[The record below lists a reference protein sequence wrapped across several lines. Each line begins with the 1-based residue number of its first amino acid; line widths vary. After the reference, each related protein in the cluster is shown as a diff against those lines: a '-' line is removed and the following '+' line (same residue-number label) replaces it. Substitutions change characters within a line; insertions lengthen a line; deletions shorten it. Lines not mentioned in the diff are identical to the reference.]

1 MGAPFSTVTGGGVS
15 TARGFR
21 AAGISAG
28 IKANGNPDLALLVAD
43 APAQVAAVYTTNKVL
58 AAPVIVS
65 QEHLKRSGGTARA
78 IVVNSGCANSCTG
91 DTGLRD
97 ARAMAEQTAR
107 LVGCPVEQVLVAST
121 GVIGVALPMDK
132 VQSGIPAAFDAL
144 GADQGPAAARAIM
157 TTDVA
162 PKESAA
168 RISIGGR
175 EASIGGMCKGAGMI
189 EPMMATMLGFVTTD
203 ASVPRPL
210 LDRALRE
217 AVDQTFNAITVDGDS
232 STNDCVL
239 LLASGASGVVV
250 DEAGYGTF
258 VDGLSVVCKELA
270 LAIVRG
276 GEGATKLVTINVTGA
291 ATSTEARKA
300 AKVIANSLLVKTAIH
315 GGDPNWGRLMC
326 AAGRAGVTFDAS
338 RAGVTIGSLVLF
350 KDGQPHDERAP
361 AAAEYLKGTELSIGV
376 DLGAGTASSTVWT
389 CDLSAEYVRINA
401 DMNQSVS
408 MTLSTARPELVED
421 DRRASTRNLAVVC
434 QSSPPRWGA

>member
-1 MGAPFSTVTGGGVS
+1 MTALPSTLSGGVA

-28 IKANGNPDLALLVAD
+28 IKANGNPDLALIVSDAVA
-43 APAQVAAVYTTNKVL
+43 QIAAVYTTNKVL
-58 AAPVIVS
+58 AAPVVVS
-65 QEHLKRSGGTARA
+65 KEHLERSGGMARA

-91 DTGLRD
+91 DTGMRD
-97 ARAMAEQTAR
+97 ARAMAEETAR

-132 VQSGIPAAFDAL
+132 VRSGIPAAFGAL

-157 TTDVA
+157 TTDLA
-162 PKESAA
+162 PKEAA
-168 RISIGGR
+168 AKITIAGR

-189 EPMMATMLGFVTTD
+189 EPMMATMLGFLTTD
-203 ASVPRPL
+203 AAMPKAL

-239 LLASGASGVVV
+239 LLASGASGVTV
-250 DEAGYGTF
+250 DEASYATF
-258 VDGLSVVCKELA
+258 AAGLTAVCRELA

-276 GEGATKLVTINVTGA
+276 GEGATKLVQVNVTGA
-291 ATSTEARKA
+291 ASAAEARKA

-315 GGDPNWGRLMC
+315 GGDPNWGRLIC
-326 AAGRAGVTFDAS
+326 AAGRAGVAFDAS
-338 RAGVTIGSLVLF
+338 RAGVTMGSIVLF
-350 KDGQPHDERAP
+350 KDGQPHDELAP
-361 AAAEYLKGTELSIGV
+361 AAAEYLKGTELTIGV
-376 DLGAGTASSTVWT
+376 DLGAGSASSTVWT

-401 DMNQSVS
+401 DYR
-408 MTLSTARPELVED
+408 T
-421 DRRASTRNLAVVC
+421 
-434 QSSPPRWGA
+434 

>member
-1 MGAPFSTVTGGGVS
+1 MTALLSAISGGVA

-28 IKANGNPDLALLVAD
+28 IKASGKPDLALIVSDTVA
-43 APAQVAAVYTTNKVL
+43 QIAAVYTTNKVL

-65 QEHLKRSGGTARA
+65 KEHLQRSGGKARA

-91 DTGLRD
+91 DTGMRD
-97 ARAMAEQTAR
+97 ARTMAEETAR

-132 VQSGIPAAFDAL
+132 VRSGIPAAFGAL
-144 GADQGPAAARAIM
+144 GADQGPAAAQAIM
-157 TTDVA
+157 TTDLS
-162 PKESAA
+162 PKEAA
-168 RISIGGR
+168 AKITIGGR

-203 ASVPRPL
+203 VAMPQAL

-217 AVDQTFNAITVDGDS
+217 AVDQSFNAITVDGDS

-239 LLASGASGVVV
+239 LLASGASGVIV
-250 DEAGYGTF
+250 DDSSYAAF
-258 VDGLSVVCKELA
+258 VEGLTAVCRQLA

-276 GEGATKLVTINVTGA
+276 GEGATKLVQVNVTGA
-291 ATSTEARKA
+291 ASSAEARKA

-315 GGDPNWGRLMC
+315 GGDPNWGRLIC

-338 RAGVTIGSLVLF
+338 RAGVTMGSIVLF

-361 AAAEYLKGTELSIGV
+361 AAAEYLKGAELTIGV
-376 DLGAGTASSTVWT
+376 DLGAGSASSTVWT

-401 DMNQSVS
+401 DYR
-408 MTLSTARPELVED
+408 T
-421 DRRASTRNLAVVC
+421 
-434 QSSPPRWGA
+434 